1 VIRDITSCQADPK
14 SAATPAGSVA
24 ARGIARTTIPILAEV
39 SATWAAA
46 RCRKRRLTRLRVT
59 AFPTAPLTTKPMR
72 VPSSRRTAETTSVGR
87 LTRIPRLVVCRKS
100 LELRILNDRG
110 NMRSIDQAHADRRA
124 RPLRRRAEM
133 MARPARV
140 RIRRR
145 KPWVRLRRR
154 LLGWNVRL
162 VNGRTPTSSECA
174 RQIGYGADTARIA
187 GGAGR

>member
-1 VIRDITSCQADPK
+1 MIRDITSCQADPK

-24 ARGIARTTIPILAEV
+24 ASGIARTTIPIPAEV

-46 RCRKRRLTRLRVT
+46 RCRKRHLTRLRVT
-59 AFPTAPLTTKPMR
+59 AFPTAPLTTKPTR
-72 VPSSRRTAETTSVGR
+72 VPSSRCPSSQCTAWTTSVGR

-100 LELRILNDRG
+100 MELRILNDRG

-162 VNGRTPTSSECA
+162 LTEELPHLRSVR
-174 RQIGYGADTARIA
+174 
-187 GGAGR
+187 